1 MLDLRL
7 GLNGNYKWYLKSVN
21 SNSWGQLHFPRST
34 KHFVLNGDA
43 IDSRHNDA
51 MNANVIDMSDTRTKY
66 IIHVN
71 LPGRHILI
79 TPLMV

>member
-1 MLDLRL
+1 MSWNFEWFGKYL
-7 GLNGNYKWYLKSVN
+7 YVCYVVLKSVN
-21 SNSWGQLHFPRST
+21 SNSWGQLHFPCST
-34 KHFVLNGDA
+34 KYFVCNGDA

-71 LPGRHILI
+71 LPVAPF
-79 TPLMV
+79 TNMV